1 MLDCT
6 SDVMAAATCSTAAGP
21 SPVTPGGVIS
31 PPSSVPP
38 QGVSWTLYDTDGNEL
53 WFTAGVYQ
61 PGSST
66 PSVVRTTYQLYM
78 GNSITLGGNNIT
90 CSVTP
95 PAPTLP
101 CATIDANG
109 VVTQLGYDWAG
120 DLTSTST
127 PDGNGSEV
135 ATTTYGYDSY
145 GEQTS
150 TVSPDGNLS
159 GANAGNY
166 TTLTGYDADGRKT
179 MMSQADGAGGTVNP
193 RTSNYGY
200 DPDGNQT
207 TVQDARGYTTTTAY
221 NADDQATLVT
231 DPDSHSTLTCYDGE
245 GHVAQTVPPAGVAA
259 GGLSPASCPASYPA
273 GYSTRLATDAT
284 VSTYNVFGW
293 KTQETTPAPAGQ
305 TESETTTYAYDAD
318 GNVTQVTGPPAVTGG
333 PAQVTSTTYNAEGE
347 VATQTTGTGSAAS
360 TVAYCYGPTGQ
371 RTAVVYGDGNS
382 SGAAPCETS
391 SPWVVNAAS
400 YPAQAADQVTYAY
413 DSFGKLVSQTRP
425 GSATTTFTYDA
436 AGNQLT
442 STDPNGV
449 TTTKTFTPSGSTASV
464 TYSGSS
470 AHAVTYSYDAAGQV
484 TAMTD
489 GTGSS
494 SYTYDT
500 FGELATATN
509 GAGNTVTYGHDGD
522 GNQTSVTYPL
532 GSPSWASTSTV
543 TYGFDH
549 ASELT
554 SATDFNGNVINITR
568 TADGQPASQALGSTG
583 ASISAGYDPT
593 DTPSSITLKNSGG
606 TTLQAFAYA
615 DSPAGTIATETDT
628 PATPQSPVTYTYDNQ
643 GRVAT
648 AVPGTGTTLSYA
660 FDASGNLTTM
670 PGGATGTYSPS
681 GELSTA
687 TKSGTTTSYT
697 YNADG
702 QRLTATQGTT
712 TLATG
717 TWNGAGQLTA
727 YTDNAATMSAAS
739 YDGNGM
745 RAASTTTPSGGTATT
760 QAYVWNGDNLLMDSG
775 NAYIYAGA
783 TTPAE
788 QVNLTTGTVT
798 YLITDSLG
806 SVRATMNSSAAITGT
821 ASYDAWGNPATA
833 GGLTATTPFGFAGG
847 YTDPT
852 GLIYLVNRYYDPST
866 GQFTSVDPDVDKT
879 LAPYAYTSGNPVSQT
894 DPTGLSTA
902 TGACANAVP
911 SCRYSWALYQTIATM
926 SAITQPRGA
935 FDRIHYLLA
944 DPFPLENIAE
954 GALAAA
960 IWYSKIKG
968 GGPWDMKPRLR
979 QLDVVNPP
987 EMVSSGKGGELPFY
1001 SRITANRQVYFDVFG
1016 NVLYG
1021 AIGMKE
1027 GFSESILEAG
1037 ATGLGLHLPG
1047 VGVNS
1052 PGNEEERKIGYQYY
1066 REGMPYRNGWF
1077 FTPDIVAVLPQ
1088 LNHTCQVR
1096 TFPES
1101 QARYSTE
1108 HCIGGPAS
1116 IW

>member
-1 MLDCT
+1 
-6 SDVMAAATCSTAAGP
+6 MAAATCSTAAGP
-21 SPVTPGGVIS
+21 SPVAAGGVIS

-53 WFTAGVYQ
+53 WFTAGIFQ

-66 PSVVRTTYQLYM
+66 ASAVRTTYQLFK
-78 GNSITLGGNNIT
+78 GNSVTLGGKNIT
-90 CSVTP
+90 CSATP

-101 CATIDANG
+101 CATIDADG
-109 VVTQLGYDWAG
+109 LVTQIGYDSQG
-120 DLTSTST
+120 DLTSTSA
-127 PDGNGSEV
+127 PDGNSTEV
-135 ATTTYGYDSY
+135 ATTTYAFDGD

-159 GANAGNY
+159 GANPGNY
-166 TTLTGYDADGRKT
+166 TTTTVFDNDGHRKTVTEGGGTGYTDT
-179 MMSQADGAGGTVNP
+179 P
-193 RTSNYGY
+193 RTTSYGY
-200 DPDGNQT
+200 DGDGNQVSVT
-207 TVQDARGYTTTTAY
+207 DARGYATTTTY

-231 DPDSHSTLTCYDGE
+231 DPDSNSTLTCYDGE
-245 GHVAQTVPPAGVAA
+245 GHVAQTVPPVGVAA
-259 GGLSPASCPASYPA
+259 GSLSPSSCPASYPA

-284 VSTYNVFGW
+284 VDTYNVFGW

-305 TESETTTYAYDAD
+305 TGSETTTYAYDAD
-318 GNVTQVTGPPAVTGG
+318 GNVTQVNGPPAVAGG
-333 PAQVTSTTYNAEGE
+333 PAQVTSNTYNAEGE
-347 VATQTTGTGSAAS
+347 VATQTTGTGSAPS

-391 SPWVVNAAS
+391 SPWVVSAAS

-413 DSFGKLVSQTRP
+413 DSSGELVSQTRP
-425 GSATTTFTYDA
+425 GSATTTSTYDA

-449 TTTKTFTPSGSTASV
+449 TTTKTSTPSGSTASL

-484 TAMTD
+484 IGMTD

-494 SYTYDT
+494 SFTYDT
-500 FGELATATN
+500 FGELATARN
-509 GAGNTVTYGHDGD
+509 GAGNTVTYGHDSD
-522 GNQTSVTYPL
+522 GNQTSITYPL

-543 TYGFDH
+543 TYGYDH

-554 SATDFNGNVINITR
+554 SVTDFNGNAINITR
-568 TADGQPASQALGSTG
+568 TSDGLPASQALGSTG
-583 ASISAGYDPT
+583 ASISTGYDPT
-593 DTPSSITLKNSGG
+593 DTPSSIALKNSGG
-606 TTLQAFAYA
+606 TTLQAFSYA

-628 PATPQSPVTYTYDNQ
+628 PATSQSPVTYTYDNQ

-660 FDASGNLTTM
+660 FDASGNLTTL
-670 PGGATGTYSPS
+670 PGGATGAYNSS

-687 TKSGTTTSYT
+687 TISGTTTTYA

-717 TWNGAGQLTA
+717 TWNGAGQFTT
-727 YTDNAATMSAAS
+727 YTDSAAITSAAS
-739 YDGNGM
+739 YGGNGM
-745 RAASTTTPSGGTATT
+745 RAASTTAPSGGTATT
-760 QAYVWNGDNLLMDSG
+760 QAYVWNGDNLLMDAG
-775 NAYIYAGA
+775 NAYVYAGA
-783 TTPAE
+783 AAPAE

-798 YLITDSLG
+798 YLVTDSLG

-852 GLIYLVNRYYDPST
+852 GLIYLINRYYDPST
-866 GQFTSVDPDVDKT
+866 GQFTSVDPDVDQT

-902 TGACANAVP
+902 TGACAKAVP
-911 SCRYSWALYQTIATM
+911 SCRYNWALNQTTYYWN
-926 SAITQPRGA
+926 AILKERGGT
-935 FDRIHYLLA
+935 FDIGYTLLRKGQTWTA
-944 DPFPLENIAE
+944 MEDFGLKI
-954 GALAAA
+954 GA
-960 IWYSKIKG
+960 
-968 GGPWDMKPRLR
+968 GGPWDMKTRLGR
-979 QLDVVNPP
+979 LSAVNPP
-987 EMVSSGKGGELPFY
+987 ENGELQTY
-1001 SRITANRQVYFDVFG
+1001 SRITSNRQIYYNVFG

-1021 AIGMKE
+1021 ALGMQE
-1027 GFSESILEAG
+1027 GFPESILELSAKG
-1037 ATGLGLHLPG
+1037 FGVPSWIASLFG
-1047 VGVNS
+1047 VGLNT
-1052 PGNEEERKIGYQYY
+1052 PGNEEGR
-1066 REGMPYRNGWF
+1066 
-1077 FTPDIVAVLPQ
+1077 
-1088 LNHTCQVR
+1088 
-1096 TFPES
+1096 
-1101 QARYSTE
+1101 
-1108 HCIGGPAS
+1108 
-1116 IW
+1116 